1 MKSST
6 ELSDGLN
13 LGLRVGRRGERD
25 IRDPAQLLA
34 QNVVLSAERSRSGRK
49 TVCFVL
55 DVLRNR
61 GCMVSSGISRSR
73 AEKRGRC

>member
-6 ELSDGLN
+6 EPSDGLS
-13 LGLRVGRRGERD
+13 LGLGVGRRGERD

-34 QNVVLSAERSRSGRK
+34 QKVVLSAERSRSGRK
-49 TVCFVL
+49 TVCFAV
-55 DVLRNR
+55 DVLRKR

-73 AEKRGRC
+73 AEKTGLC